1 MILLTGATG
10 KVGRHVAAGLSARN
24 ARVRAVSRTAKR
36 AALAGVEAVGGDL
49 RKPDTLEPFLDGVD
63 AVFLVWPFMSIEATE
78 RLAPRVMSVL
88 TRRVPRIVY
97 LSAQVAADRPDS
109 VWARVERAVE
119 ASAESW
125 TVIRPTGFASNTLMW
140 APQTRAGDVVRW
152 AYGNASRSL
161 VDERDVAAVVVRT
174 LTEEKHDHA
183 RYVLSGPETLTQIEQ
198 LEAIGDAL
206 ARDLRWEE
214 IPPAALRSHLAT
226 MLGGE
231 DGADAWLAR
240 WASFVERPE
249 PVTRTVRD
257 VTGVPAR
264 PFAAWAGDHAPA
276 FR

>member
-24 ARVRAVSRTAKR
+24 TRVRSMSRTAKR
-36 AALAGVEAVGGDL
+36 AALPGVEAVRGDL
-49 RKPDTLEPFLDGVD
+49 RKPQTLEPFLDGID

-88 TRRVPRIVY
+88 TRHVPRIVY

-119 ASAESW
+119 SSAESW

-140 APQTRAGDVVRW
+140 APQTRTGDVVRW

-161 VDERDVAAVVVRT
+161 VDERDVAAVAVRT
-174 LTEEKHDHA
+174 LTEDKHDGA

-198 LEAIGDAL
+198 LAAIGGAL

-214 IPPAALRSHLAT
+214 VSAAELRPHLAA
-226 MLGGE
+226 MLGAE

-257 VTGVPAR
+257 VTGIPAR
-264 PFAAWAGDHAPA
+264 PFAAWAADHAPA